1 MEQVTITI
9 PDGAKRRVNKGTT
22 IAEFARALG
31 VDPEDRLVAGKI
43 DGELVD
49 LDTPV
54 EHSGSLDFVT
64 MDSDEGLNIL
74 RHSTSHIMA
83 YAVKELFKGIK
94 VSIGPA
100 IEKGF
105 YYDFDY
111 EGSFTPDDLP
121 RIEAKMA
128 ELIEEDIP
136 FIREEISKAE
146 AIKLF
151 ENQGEN
157 YKVEILKELN
167 DELVSIYRSGD
178 FVDLCRGPHIPST
191 RKIKAYKLLSIAGA
205 YWRGDERN
213 KMLQRIYGTAFGD
226 PGSLEDYL
234 EKIEEAQRRDHRRL
248 GRELELFSISEEAGA
263 GLVIY
268 HPKGAILRTI
278 IEDFE
283 KKEHLRRGYQIV
295 MGPQILRKELWE
307 KSGHLENYRELM
319 YFTSVEEGE
328 YALKPMNCLAHML
341 IYKSKIRSYRD
352 LPIRYFELGKVHRH
366 ERGGVLHGL
375 LRVREF
381 TQDDA
386 HILCRPDQL
395 IDEIKGII
403 DLVGD
408 FMKVFGFKYEMEVST
423 RPEKSIGSDEDW
435 ERATAALLEAMKDK
449 GMPYSINEGEGA
461 FYGPKIDVKLE
472 DALGRQWQCATIQ
485 CDFTLPER
493 FDLHFVG
500 KNGERSRP
508 VMLHRTIIGTLERF
522 IGVLIEHYGG
532 AFPTWLAPVQAIILP
547 ITDANI
553 PYGERVFRSLLDKG
567 LRVEKDFRNEK
578 LGLKVREAQL
588 MKIPYMLVIG
598 GREQESGTISPRVR
612 TGEQLNPMTVDEFV
626 AMIDN
631 ECLIETGDE
640 KRRPLQG
647 GEGRLRSQEYEK
659 LG

>member
-1 MEQVTITI
+1 MEQVTISI
-9 PDGAKRRVNKGTT
+9 SDGSKRVVKKGTT
-22 IAEFARALG
+22 IAQLAKELG
-31 VDPEDRLVAGKI
+31 KDSQDQLVAGRM
-43 DGELVD
+43 DGQLVD
-49 LDTPV
+49 LNAPLDR
-54 EHSGSLDFVT
+54 SASLDFITV
-64 MDSDEGLNIL
+64 DSEDGLGIL
-74 RHSTSHIMA
+74 RHSTSHVMA
-83 YAVKELFKGIK
+83 YAVKELFQGVK

-121 RIEAKMA
+121 RIEEKMA
-128 ELIEEDIP
+128 ELIGRDIP
-136 FIREEISKAE
+136 FVREDISKAE
-146 AIKLF
+146 AIKIF
-151 ENQGEN
+151 KDQGEI
-157 YKVEILKELN
+157 YKVEILEELN
-167 DELVSIYRSGD
+167 DEVVSIYRSGD

-191 RKIKAYKLLSIAGA
+191 GKIKAYKLLSIAGA

-213 KMLQRIYGTAFGD
+213 KMLQRIYGTAFAD
-226 PGSLEDYL
+226 RGSLEDYL
-234 EKIEEAQRRDHRRL
+234 EKIEEAQKRDHRKL

-268 HPKGAILRTI
+268 HPKGTILRTI

-283 KKEHLRRGYQIV
+283 KKEHLRRGYHIV

-341 IYKSKIRSYRD
+341 IFKSKIRSYRD

-366 ERGGVLHGL
+366 ERSGVLHGL

-386 HILCRPDQL
+386 HIFCRPDQL
-395 IDEIKGII
+395 NDEIKGII
-403 DLVGD
+403 ELVID
-408 FMKVFGFKYEMEVST
+408 FMRVFGFHYEMEIST
-423 RPEKSIGSDEDW
+423 RPEKSIGTDEDW
-435 ERATAALLEAMKDK
+435 ERATAALLKAMEDR

-472 DALGRQWQCATIQ
+472 DALGRHWQCATIQ

-493 FDLHFVG
+493 FDLFYVG
-500 KNGERSRP
+500 RDGERTRP

-522 IGVLIEHYGG
+522 IGVLVEHYGG
-532 AFPTWLAPVQAIILP
+532 AFPVWLAPVQAIVLT
-547 ITDANI
+547 ITDKSI
-553 PYGERVFRSLLDKG
+553 PYGKEVFRSLLDKG
-567 LRVEKDFRNEK
+567 IRVEQDFRNEK

-598 GREQESGTISPRVR
+598 SREEKSNTVSPRIR
-612 TGEQLNPMTVDEFV
+612 TGEQQRPMTVDEFV
-626 AMIDN
+626 ALVDE
-631 ECLIETGDE
+631 ECLIDIEGE
-640 KRRPLQG
+640 KRRPL
-647 GEGRLRSQEYEK
+647 
-659 LG
+659 

>member
-1 MEQVTITI
+1 MEQITITMS
-9 PDGAKRRVNKGTT
+9 DGSKRRVNKDTT
-22 IAEFARALG
+22 SAELAKALG
-31 VDPEDRLVAGKI
+31 KDSVDQLVAGRI
-43 DGELVD
+43 DGQLVD
-49 LDTPV
+49 LNTPV

-64 MDSDEGLNIL
+64 LDSEDGLNIL
-74 RHSTSHIMA
+74 RHSTSHVMA
-83 YAVKELFKGIK
+83 YAVKELYKGVK

-111 EGSFTPDDLP
+111 EGSFTPDDLS
-121 RIEAKMA
+121 RIEEKMA
-128 ELIEEDIP
+128 ELIKRDIP

-151 ENQGEN
+151 EGQGET
-157 YKVEILKELN
+157 YKVEILEELD

-191 RKIKAYKLLSIAGA
+191 GKIKAHKLLSIAGA

-213 KMLQRIYGTAFGD
+213 KMLQRIYGTAFAD
-226 PGSLEDYL
+226 QGSLEDYI
-234 EKIEEAQRRDHRRL
+234 EKIEEAQRRDHRKL
-248 GRELELFSISEEAGA
+248 GRELDLFSINEEAGA

-268 HPKGAILRTI
+268 HPKGALLRTI

-283 KKEHLRRGYQIV
+283 KKEHLRRGYHIV
-295 MGPQILRKELWE
+295 MGPQILKRELWE

-319 YFTSVEEGE
+319 YFTRVEEGE

-341 IYKSKIRSYRD
+341 IFKSKIRSYRD

-366 ERGGVLHGL
+366 ERSGVLHGL

-395 IDEIKGII
+395 NDEIKGII
-403 DLVGD
+403 ELVID
-408 FMKVFGFKYEMEVST
+408 FMRVFGFHYNMEIST
-423 RPEKSIGSDEDW
+423 RPEKSIGTDQDW
-435 ERATAALLEAMKDK
+435 ERATAALFQAMKDK
-449 GMPYSINEGEGA
+449 GLPYSINEGEGA

-472 DALGRQWQCATIQ
+472 DALGRHWQCATIQ

-493 FDLHFVG
+493 FDLYYIG
-500 KNGERSRP
+500 KNGERNRP

-532 AFPTWLAPVQAIILP
+532 AFPTWLAPVQAILLT
-547 ITDANI
+547 ITDKSI
-553 PYGERVFRSLLDKG
+553 PYAEKVFRSLLDKG
-567 LRVEKDFRNEK
+567 VRVEKDFRNEK

-598 GREQESGTISPRVR
+598 GREEKTSTISPRMR
-612 TGEQLNPMTVDEFV
+612 TGEQLRSMKVGEFV
-626 AMIDN
+626 AMVER
-631 ECLIETGDE
+631 ECLIETED
-640 KRRPLQG
+640 
-647 GEGRLRSQEYEK
+647 
-659 LG
+659 

>member
-1 MEQVTITI
+1 
-9 PDGAKRRVNKGTT
+9 
-22 IAEFARALG
+22 
-31 VDPEDRLVAGKI
+31 
-43 DGELVD
+43 
-49 LDTPV
+49 
-54 EHSGSLDFVT
+54 
-64 MDSDEGLNIL
+64 
-74 RHSTSHIMA
+74 
-83 YAVKELFKGIK
+83 
-94 VSIGPA
+94 
-100 IEKGF
+100 
-105 YYDFDY
+105 
-111 EGSFTPDDLP
+111 
-121 RIEAKMA
+121 
-128 ELIEEDIP
+128 
-136 FIREEISKAE
+136 
-146 AIKLF
+146 
-151 ENQGEN
+151 
-157 YKVEILKELN
+157 
-167 DELVSIYRSGD
+167 
-178 FVDLCRGPHIPST
+178 
-191 RKIKAYKLLSIAGA
+191 
-205 YWRGDERN
+205 
-213 KMLQRIYGTAFGD
+213 
-226 PGSLEDYL
+226 
-234 EKIEEAQRRDHRRL
+234 
-248 GRELELFSISEEAGA
+248 
-263 GLVIY
+263 
-268 HPKGAILRTI
+268 
-278 IEDFE
+278 
-283 KKEHLRRGYQIV
+283 
-295 MGPQILRKELWE
+295 
-307 KSGHLENYRELM
+307 
-319 YFTSVEEGE
+319 
-328 YALKPMNCLAHML
+328 
-341 IYKSKIRSYRD
+341 
-352 LPIRYFELGKVHRH
+352 
-366 ERGGVLHGL
+366 
-375 LRVREF
+375 
-381 TQDDA
+381 
-386 HILCRPDQL
+386 L

-403 DLVGD
+403 DLVDD

-472 DALGRQWQCATIQ
+472 DALGRKWQCATIQ

-631 ECLIETGDE
+631 ECFIETGNE

-659 LG
+659 

>member
-1 MEQVTITI
+1 MKQVTISI
-9 PDGAKRRVNKGTT
+9 SDGSKRLVNKGTT
-22 IAEFARALG
+22 IAQLAKELG
-31 VDPEDRLVAGKI
+31 KDSEDQLVAGRM
-43 DGELVD
+43 DGQLVD
-49 LDTPV
+49 LNAPLDR
-54 EHSGSLDFVT
+54 SASLDFITV
-64 MDSDEGLNIL
+64 DSEDGLGIL
-74 RHSTSHIMA
+74 RHSTSHVMA
-83 YAVKELFKGIK
+83 YAVKELFEGVK

-121 RIEAKMA
+121 RIEEKMA
-128 ELIEEDIP
+128 ELIGRDIP
-136 FIREEISKAE
+136 FVREDISKAE
-146 AIKLF
+146 AIKIF
-151 ENQGEN
+151 KEQGEI
-157 YKVEILKELN
+157 YKVEILEALN
-167 DELVSIYRSGD
+167 EELVSIYRSGD

-191 RKIKAYKLLSIAGA
+191 GKIKAYKLLSIAGA

-213 KMLQRIYGTAFGD
+213 KMLQRIYGTAFAD
-226 PGSLEDYL
+226 RGSLEDYL
-234 EKIEEAQRRDHRRL
+234 EKIEEAQRRDHRKL

-283 KKEHLRRGYQIV
+283 KKEHLRRGYHIV

-341 IYKSKIRSYRD
+341 IFKSKIRSYRD

-366 ERGGVLHGL
+366 ERSGVLHGL

-386 HILCRPDQL
+386 HIFCRPDQL
-395 IDEIKGII
+395 NDEIKGII
-403 DLVGD
+403 ELVID
-408 FMKVFGFKYEMEVST
+408 FMRVFGFHYEMEIST
-423 RPEKSIGSDEDW
+423 RPEKSIGTDEDW
-435 ERATAALLEAMKDK
+435 ERATAALLKAMEDG

-472 DALGRQWQCATIQ
+472 DALGRYWQCATIQ

-493 FDLHFVG
+493 FDLFYVG
-500 KNGERSRP
+500 RDGERTRP

-522 IGVLIEHYGG
+522 IGVLVEHYGG
-532 AFPTWLAPVQAIILP
+532 AFPVWLAPVQAILLT
-547 ITDANI
+547 ITDKSI
-553 PYGERVFRSLLDKG
+553 PYGKEVFRSLLDKG
-567 LRVEKDFRNEK
+567 IRVEQDFRNEK

-598 GREQESGTISPRVR
+598 SREEKSNTVSPRIR
-612 TGEQLNPMTVDEFV
+612 TGEQLRPMTVNEFV
-626 AMIDN
+626 ALIDE
-631 ECLIETGDE
+631 ECLIEREGE
-640 KRRPLQG
+640 KRRPL
-647 GEGRLRSQEYEK
+647 
-659 LG
+659 

>member
-31 VDPEDRLVAGKI
+31 VDSEDRLVAGKI

-49 LDTPV
+49 LDTPL

-226 PGSLEDYL
+226 PSSLEDYL

-283 KKEHLRRGYQIV
+283 KREHLRRGYQIV

-403 DLVGD
+403 DLVDD

-493 FDLHFVG
+493 FDLHYVG

-553 PYGERVFRSLLDKG
+553 PYGERVFHSLLDKG

-598 GREQESGTISPRVR
+598 GREQESGTIAPRVR

>member
-1 MEQVTITI
+1 MAQITITVS
-9 PDGAKRRVNKGTT
+9 DGSTKRVNKGTT
-22 IAEFARALG
+22 IAELAKALG
-31 VDPEDRLVAGKI
+31 KDPTELLVAGRMN
-43 DGELVD
+43 GQLVD
-49 LDTPV
+49 LNTPL

-64 MDSDEGLNIL
+64 LDSEDGLSIL
-74 RHSTSHIMA
+74 RHSTSHVMA
-83 YAVKELFKGIK
+83 YAVKELYKGVR

-121 RIEAKMA
+121 RIEEKMA
-128 ELIEEDIP
+128 EFIKRDIP
-136 FIREEISKAE
+136 FIREDISKAE

-151 ENQGEN
+151 EGQGET
-157 YKVEILKELN
+157 YKVELLQDLN
-167 DELVSIYRSGD
+167 NEAVSIYRSGD

-191 RKIKAYKLLSIAGA
+191 GKIKAYKLLNIAGA

-213 KMLQRIYGTAFGD
+213 KMLQRIYGTAFAD
-226 PGSLEDYL
+226 RDSLEDYL
-234 EKIEEAQRRDHRRL
+234 EKLEEAQRRDHRRL
-248 GRELELFSISEEAGA
+248 GRELDLFSIHEEAGA

-268 HPKGAILRTI
+268 HPKGALLRTI

-283 KKEHLRRGYQIV
+283 KREHLKRGYHIV

-319 YFTSVEEGE
+319 YFTRVEEGE

-366 ERGGVLHGL
+366 ERSGVLHGL

-395 IDEIKGII
+395 NDEIKGII
-403 DLVGD
+403 ELVID
-408 FMKVFGFKYEMEVST
+408 FMRVFGFQYNMEIST
-423 RPEKSIGSDEDW
+423 RPEKSIGTDQDW
-435 ERATAALLEAMKDK
+435 ERATVALLQAMRDK
-449 GMPYSINEGEGA
+449 GLPYSINEGEGA

-472 DALGRQWQCATIQ
+472 DALGRHWQCATIQ

-493 FDLHFVG
+493 FDLSYIG
-500 KNGERSRP
+500 KNGERNRP

-522 IGVLIEHYGG
+522 IGVLVEHYGG
-532 AFPTWLAPVQAIILP
+532 AFPTWLAPVQAIVLT
-547 ITDANI
+547 ITDKSI
-553 PYGERVFRSLLDKG
+553 PYAEEVFRSLVDNG
-567 LRVEKDFRNEK
+567 VRVEKDFRNEK
-578 LGLKVREAQL
+578 LGLKVREGQL

-598 GREQESGTISPRVR
+598 NREEESSTISPRLR
-612 TGEQLNPMTVDEFV
+612 TGEQLRPMKVDEFV
-626 AMIDN
+626 AMVEG
-631 ECLIETGDE
+631 ECRIETKDE
-640 KRRPLQG
+640 KPKTSVQG
-647 GEGRLRSQEYEK
+647 GEKEN
-659 LG
+659 

>member
-9 PDGAKRRVNKGTT
+9 SDGSKKRVNKGTT
-22 IAEFARALG
+22 VAELAKALG
-31 VDPEDRLVAGKI
+31 KDSTDQLVAGRM
-43 DGELVD
+43 DGQLVD
-49 LDTPV
+49 LNTTL
-54 EHSGSLDFVT
+54 EHSGSLDLVT
-64 MDSDEGLNIL
+64 LDSEDGLNIL
-74 RHSTSHIMA
+74 RHSTSHVMA
-83 YAVKELFKGIK
+83 YAVKELYKGVK
-94 VSIGPA
+94 VSIGPS

-111 EGSFTPDDLP
+111 EGSFTPDDLS
-121 RIEAKMA
+121 RIEEKMA
-128 ELIEEDIP
+128 EFIRRDVP

-151 ENQGEN
+151 EGQGET
-157 YKVEILKELN
+157 YKVELLKDLT
-167 DELVSIYRSGD
+167 DDAVSIYRSGD

-191 RKIKAYKLLSIAGA
+191 GKIKAYKLLSIAGA

-213 KMLQRIYGTAFGD
+213 KMLQRIYGTAFAD
-226 PGSLEDYL
+226 RDSLEDYL

-248 GRELELFSISEEAGA
+248 GRELDLFSIHEEAGA

-268 HPKGAILRTI
+268 HPKGALLRTI

-283 KKEHLRRGYQIV
+283 KKEHLKRGYHIV

-366 ERGGVLHGL
+366 ERSGVLHGL

-395 IDEIKGII
+395 NDEIKGII
-403 DLVGD
+403 ELVID
-408 FMKVFGFKYEMEVST
+408 FMRVFGFQYDMEIST
-423 RPEKSIGSDEDW
+423 RPEKSIGTDQDW
-435 ERATAALLEAMKDK
+435 ERATAALLQAMKDK
-449 GMPYSINEGEGA
+449 DLPYRINEGEGA
-461 FYGPKIDVKLE
+461 FYGPKIDVNLE
-472 DALGRQWQCATIQ
+472 DALGRHWQCATIQ

-493 FDLHFVG
+493 FDLYYIG
-500 KNGERSRP
+500 KKGERNRP
-508 VMLHRTIIGTLERF
+508 VMLHRTILGTLERF

-532 AFPTWLAPVQAIILP
+532 AFPTWLAPIQAIVLT
-547 ITDANI
+547 ITDKSI
-553 PYGERVFRSLLDKG
+553 PYAEEVFRSLVDKG
-567 LRVEKDFRNEK
+567 MRVEKDCRNEK
-578 LGLKVREAQL
+578 LGLKVREGQL
-588 MKIPYMLVIG
+588 MKIPYMLVVG
-598 GREQESGTISPRVR
+598 NREEESKTISPRLR
-612 TGEQLNPMTVDEFV
+612 AGEQLRPMKVDEFV
-626 AMIDN
+626 AMVEG
-631 ECLIETGDE
+631 ECRIETEDE
-640 KRRPLQG
+640 KPKTSVQG
-647 GEGRLRSQEYEK
+647 GEK
-659 LG
+659 KN